1 MCTHHLHNYHHV
13 TPNHNPRAWTLN
25 EASLKKKSSGVIN
38 AFSYANVINAK
49 LQSHY
54 ANRLFLEPLYKYS
67 QLKSGIS
74 LAIFL
79 FLSLPLSLFLYR
91 SLSLGVEIIRKYHV
105 KLFLTHAV
113 CVFSCDGPGLWH
125 YAACLLI
132 TGCLAL
138 ERDREAGVQGKV

>member
-1 MCTHHLHNYHHV
+1 MPARRLKLNSLASIQITHVRTHTRTYTTLHISHHV
-13 TPNHNPRAWTLN
+13 TPNHNPRAWTSN
-25 EASLKKKSSGVIN
+25 EANLKKIKIKKSSGVIN

-79 FLSLPLSLFLYR
+79 FFFFFISFSLYLSF
-91 SLSLGVEIIRKYHV
+91 SLGAEIIRK
-105 KLFLTHAV
+105 
-113 CVFSCDGPGLWH
+113 
-125 YAACLLI
+125 
-132 TGCLAL
+132 
-138 ERDREAGVQGKV
+138 

>member
-1 MCTHHLHNYHHV
+1 MKQV
-13 TPNHNPRAWTLN
+13 
-25 EASLKKKSSGVIN
+25 KKKSSGVIN

-79 FLSLPLSLFLYR
+79 FLSLTPLSLSLSCFP
-91 SLSLGVEIIRKYHV
+91 SLSL
-105 KLFLTHAV
+105 
-113 CVFSCDGPGLWH
+113 
-125 YAACLLI
+125 
-132 TGCLAL
+132 L
-138 ERDREAGVQGKV
+138 E